1 MPTPPPPSDLSRRL
15 QALLA
20 RQGFSISEA
29 ARAAGMQKQQVWLI
43 VTGRTADPHI
53 GSVRK
58 IAEAV
63 GATLGELFADE
74 G

>member
-1 MPTPPPPSDLSRRL
+1 MPTDLSRRL

-29 ARAAGMQKQQVWLI
+29 ARQAGMQKQACWLI
-43 VTGRTADPHI
+43 VTGRNANPGVET
-53 GSVRK
+53 VRR
-58 IAEAV
+58 IVEAV